1 MKSIVCLLDDDGAEV
16 HATVDPE
23 RLLTER
29 GRHMFPVSVYDVDVD
44 IFKRVSGIPA
54 LPRRVSLER
63 AAMLFGR
70 LPIEGEHQA
79 LVSRSLSALEP
90 EFRRRV
96 FRSWAA
102 AVEAA
107 AELLGQAA
115 S

>member
-1 MKSIVCLLDDDGAEV
+1 MKSIVCLLDGDGAEV
-16 HATVDPE
+16 HATRDPG

-54 LPRRVSLER
+54 LPRRVSVER

-70 LPIEGEHQA
+70 LPVKGRHKA
-79 LVSRSLSALEP
+79 LLSERLSALDP
-90 EFRRRV
+90 AFRRRM
-96 FRSWAA
+96 FRSWEA

-107 AELLGQAA
+107 AELLGRRAP
-115 S
+115 